1 MYPLGL
7 LFLFVTI
14 QFINKA
20 FFLSFRHVQF
30 VWMILGTRRK
40 LVFVDVGML
49 ITTSRSSRCLFLL
62 FFYLGEKQYGS
73 SLTTSL
79 PLARAACL

>member
-1 MYPLGL
+1 MYPVGL
-7 LFLFVTI
+7 LFLFVTLP
-14 QFINKA
+14 FNNTA

-49 ITTSRSSRCLFLL
+49 ITTSRSSKCLFLL
-62 FFYLGEKQYGS
+62 FFNLGKK
-73 SLTTSL
+73 
-79 PLARAACL
+79 

>member
-14 QFINKA
+14 QFNNTA

-49 ITTSRSSRCLFLL
+49 ITTSRSSKCLFLL
-62 FFYLGEKQYGS
+62 FFYLGEK
-73 SLTTSL
+73 
-79 PLARAACL
+79 